1 LLCIVVFIIAIL
13 YMAGI
18 LATGRQIIFLIVPL
32 LTSLYFLSAYVRRG
46 SLYPRLGRK
55 LNVALLFTFVG
66 IPLLAG
72 VRFFLEYFTTQYYAW
87 YEFSPLDLA
96 LAALVLLLVF
106 EYARREQVV
115 LFWLAVVFMI
125 YSLPQVGKL
134 LPEPFFHLGLPYLRL
149 ITSNTLEAS
158 GAFGDLP
165 GIALYYVIPMLFLLD
180 IVAGFGVLRSLG
192 EVVLR
197 YVRRRRLLP
206 PACILS
212 SAAIGVTTASITA
225 NVTVAG
231 SFTIPTYRALGFPPD
246 VAGSIEV
253 ASSVGGLIL
262 PPIMSVAAFV
272 MAGMMGVSYWDV
284 AMHAWIIGIIYFIA
298 LIVCVDLYGRRV
310 LASTPSPQP
319 ELKASGEGRPIEKT
333 TFLYL
338 GGFILTLAV
347 VIIYLG
353 ALQFEIPTAAFYGLI
368 TMLPY
373 FLLIK
378 VYEGLKHGLK
388 RSLADY
394 LKSILNGIEEGA
406 VDACNVALLLAV
418 LGIVVNVMTVVGF
431 LADVSWLLAGIAS
444 ASPSLLVIAAFF
456 FGIVVGLGLPPSATY
471 VLMAVTFVPLMIS
484 AGFNLWS
491 AHFFVF
497 LVACLAEF
505 SPPASIGA
513 AAAARMSGGSFYK
526 VMLISSFLALPIWLF
541 PFIVLLYPQV
551 LTLTAEGALYG
562 FITLSACLGLTA
574 RLLLIKQ
581 RMSRASS
588 ILLLACII
596 LGAIALAFA
605 NLTIQLISA
614 ILIWLLLIASA
625 KKL

>member
-1 LLCIVVFIIAIL
+1 
-13 YMAGI
+13 
-18 LATGRQIIFLIVPL
+18 
-32 LTSLYFLSAYVRRG
+32 
-46 SLYPRLGRK
+46 
-55 LNVALLFTFVG
+55 
-66 IPLLAG
+66 
-72 VRFFLEYFTTQYYAW
+72 
-87 YEFSPLDLA
+87 
-96 LAALVLLLVF
+96 
-106 EYARREQVV
+106 
-115 LFWLAVVFMI
+115 
-125 YSLPQVGKL
+125 
-134 LPEPFFHLGLPYLRL
+134 
-149 ITSNTLEAS
+149 
-158 GAFGDLP
+158 
-165 GIALYYVIPMLFLLD
+165 
-180 IVAGFGVLRSLG
+180 
-192 EVVLR
+192 
-197 YVRRRRLLP
+197 
-206 PACILS
+206 
-212 SAAIGVTTASITA
+212 
-225 NVTVAG
+225 
-231 SFTIPTYRALGFPPD
+231 
-246 VAGSIEV
+246 
-253 ASSVGGLIL
+253 
-262 PPIMSVAAFV
+262 
-272 MAGMMGVSYWDV
+272 
-284 AMHAWIIGIIYFIA
+284 
-298 LIVCVDLYGRRV
+298 
-310 LASTPSPQP
+310 
-319 ELKASGEGRPIEKT
+319 
-333 TFLYL
+333 
-338 GGFILTLAV
+338 
-347 VIIYLG
+347 
-353 ALQFEIPTAAFYGLI
+353 
-368 TMLPY
+368 
-373 FLLIK
+373 
-378 VYEGLKHGLK
+378 LKHGLK

-431 LADVSWLLAGIAS
+431 LADVSWLLAGVAR

-471 VLMAVTFVPLMIS
+471 VLMAVMFVPLMIS
-484 AGFNLWS
+484 AGFNFWS
-491 AHFFVF
+491 AHFFAF